1 MMDWVAVICA
11 LITGLCS
18 LIGVV
23 ISNNRSN
30 AKIQSKI
37 ETNQAV
43 TNCEIKELTREVRE
57 HNNFA
62 KRIPVTENDIEHL
75 KCEINAIN
83 HRLDILDK
91 KVN

>member
-1 MMDWVAVICA
+1 MDWGSVACA
-11 LITGLCS
+11 LVTGVLS
-18 LIGVV
+18 LIGVIV
-23 ISNNRSN
+23 TNNRSN

-62 KRIPVTENDIEHL
+62 LRIPIAENEIKHL
-75 KCEINAIN
+75 KCEMNAIN
-83 HRLDILDK
+83 QRLDKVEK

>member
-1 MMDWVAVICA
+1 MGDWVAIICA
-11 LITGLCS
+11 FITGLLS
-18 LIGVV
+18 LIGVIV
-23 ISNNRSN
+23 TNNRSN

-62 KRIPVTENDIEHL
+62 QRIPVAENEIKHL
-75 KCEINAIN
+75 KCEMNAMN
-83 HRLDILDK
+83 QRLDKVEK

>member
-1 MMDWVAVICA
+1 MDWDVVICA
-11 LITGLCS
+11 LITGSFS
-18 LIGVV
+18 LIGVIV
-23 ISNNRSN
+23 SNNRSN

>member
-1 MMDWVAVICA
+1 MNWDAVICA

-23 ISNNRSN
+23 VSNNRSN